1 MFIVYEIGKRGKPY
15 EDGKRFYRYEDEDR
29 FGCEVYIDHHYY
41 SANGEPLLFE
51 IVEE

>member
-15 EDGKRFYRYEDEDR
+15 EDGKRFYRYEDADR
-29 FGCEVYIDHHYY
+29 FECEVYIDHHLY
-41 SANGEPLLFE
+41 SANGTPLLFE